1 MSTDG
6 ITCTDV
12 VVTTVA
18 CTWFIFVGGKCLT
31 KEGGRERERGGAKSL
46 TKEMRKG
53 GGGWLIGATVE
64 LKPLG
69 CSLLTTQQS
78 LLPDEPPSVE
88 KGLFVLTLVPPVHH
102 RTVQHCRNEI
112 IANPLHLRNK

>member
-1 MSTDG
+1 MSD
-6 ITCTDV
+6 
-12 VVTTVA
+12 
-18 CTWFIFVGGKCLT
+18 
-31 KEGGRERERGGAKSL
+31 KEKERRGGMSD
-46 TKEMRKG
+46 KEKERRRG
-53 GGGWLIGATVE
+53 IGATVE

-102 RTVQHCRNEI
+102 
-112 IANPLHLRNK
+112 